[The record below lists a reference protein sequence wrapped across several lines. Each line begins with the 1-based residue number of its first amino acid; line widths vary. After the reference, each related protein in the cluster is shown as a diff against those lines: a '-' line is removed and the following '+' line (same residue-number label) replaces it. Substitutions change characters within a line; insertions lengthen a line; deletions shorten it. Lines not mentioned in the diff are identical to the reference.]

1 MATLEPNLEPIEYP
15 QTTGSASKLLV
26 HLMLTVLLVRKTRR
40 YVVLD
45 AYRALNSLWSKDFQ
59 RILSP
64 ARLPFHHSGT
74 GTNIDNQQLN
84 RMQQRKRLEEEL
96 PTFLERADA
105 SESGIFDVF

>member
-1 MATLEPNLEPIEYP
+1 MIDAPSKQLILLVPEAGLEPARGCP
-15 QTTGSASKLLV
+15 
-26 HLMLTVLLVRKTRR
+26 H
-40 YVVLD
+40 
-45 AYRALNSLWSKDFQ
+45 